1 MACKMQ
7 KKQQNLRCH
16 GRDIFIYYLC
26 ILHSNF
32 LPASEMTYTV
42 SSGAL
47 DSAPT
52 NQVPY
57 SPERVAGEGT
67 GA

>member
-47 DSAPT
+47 NSTPT
-52 NQVPY
+52 NLP
-57 SPERVAGEGT
+57 AG
-67 GA
+67 